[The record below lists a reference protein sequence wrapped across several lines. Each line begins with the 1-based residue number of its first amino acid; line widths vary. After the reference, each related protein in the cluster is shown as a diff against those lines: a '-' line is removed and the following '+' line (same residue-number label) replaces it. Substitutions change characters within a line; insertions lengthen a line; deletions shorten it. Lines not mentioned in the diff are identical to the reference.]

1 MKIFLLILFLVAM
14 TPCMGQQTATRV
26 ICSKDL
32 TSYTT
37 LHYEI
42 ASKTKVNDSLYSANV
57 FITITN
63 PTKAFYLGDT
73 LYMYS
78 LAIANHENL
87 VKARFF
93 THYEPY
99 IMANT
104 LDLKEF
110 ELDKMREELNE
121 ENWNIIIE
129 SLFGNLI
136 IDKPDLNWR
145 KQLHSGNIAL
155 GGLRQI
161 PFKNNGS
168 ARKIYFLA
176 QK

>member
-1 MKIFLLILFLVAM
+1 MRILLLILFVIAT
-14 TPCMGQQTATRV
+14 TPCKGQQAATRLF
-26 ICSKDL
+26 CSKDL
-32 TSYTT
+32 TSYKT
-37 LHYEI
+37 LIYEI

-73 LYMYS
+73 LYMYA
-78 LAIANHENL
+78 LAIANQENL

-93 THYEPY
+93 IHYAPY

-121 ENWNIIIE
+121 ENWNIILE

-136 IDKPDLNWR
+136 IDKPDVNWR
-145 KQLHSGNIAL
+145 KHLHSGNIVL

-161 PFKNNGS
+161 PPINSES

-176 QK
+176 QE

>member
-1 MKIFLLILFLVAM
+1 MKIFLLILFAIAITLCKA
-14 TPCMGQQTATRV
+14 QQVPTRV
-26 ICSKDL
+26 VCSKDL

-37 LHYEI
+37 LKYEI
-42 ASKTKVNDSLYSANV
+42 DSKQVVIDSVYSANV
-57 FITITN
+57 FITILR
-63 PTKAFYLGDT
+63 PSKAFYLGDT

-110 ELDKMREELNE
+110 ELYKMREELNE

-136 IDKPDLNWR
+136 IDKPDFNWR
-145 KQLHSGNIAL
+145 KQLHSGNIEL
-155 GGLRQI
+155 GGMKQI
-161 PFKNNGS
+161 PPINGEF
-168 ARKIYFLA
+168 ARKIYFLD
-176 QK
+176 QE

>member
-1 MKIFLLILFLVAM
+1 M
-14 TPCMGQQTATRV
+14 TPCKGQQAATRV
-26 ICSKDL
+26 LCSKDL

-37 LHYEI
+37 LNYEI
-42 ASKTKVNDSLYSANV
+42 ASKAKVNDSLYAANV

-73 LYMYS
+73 LYMYA
-78 LAIANHENL
+78 LAIANQENL

-93 THYEPY
+93 THYAEY
-99 IMANT
+99 VMANT

-121 ENWNIIIE
+121 ENWNLIVE

-136 IDKPDLNWR
+136 IDKPDVNWR
-145 KQLHSGNIAL
+145 KQLHSGNIVL
-155 GGLRQI
+155 GDLRQI
-161 PFKNNGS
+161 PPIHIGS

-176 QK
+176 QE